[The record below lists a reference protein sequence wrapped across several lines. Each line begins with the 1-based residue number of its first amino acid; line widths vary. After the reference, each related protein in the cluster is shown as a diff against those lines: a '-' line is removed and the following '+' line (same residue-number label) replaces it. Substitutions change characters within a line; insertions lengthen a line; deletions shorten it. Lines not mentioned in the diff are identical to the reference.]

1 MTIVGIDPS
10 FSRTG
15 LSIWR
20 STDDYEVYSIT
31 FNGNEEN
38 LMKAMDNAFK
48 ISKEIRKYILE
59 IDDDEIVVAVEY
71 PIMATR
77 SGSYLSMITCK
88 LDSLFRAMKLEKVIY
103 LPSVAIK
110 AFTKAQTKTDLVKW
124 LKQSDIV
131 DKFNGNHDE
140 ASAIVLGEIARLAV
154 EGKYKKSAFKIDY
167 SI

>member
-1 MTIVGIDPS
+1 
-10 FSRTG
+10 
-15 LSIWR
+15 
-20 STDDYEVYSIT
+20 
-31 FNGNEEN
+31 
-38 LMKAMDNAFK
+38 
-48 ISKEIRKYILE
+48 
-59 IDDDEIVVAVEY
+59 
-71 PIMATR
+71 
-77 SGSYLSMITCK
+77 
-88 LDSLFRAMKLEKVIY
+88 MKLEKVIY

-140 ASAIVLGEIARLAV
+140 ASAIVLGEIARLVV